1 MKQKVTL
8 MLLAAFLCFVSN
20 MQAQTGSQITGKVVD
35 AMGELPGVSV
45 VVKGTTNGTVTGLD
59 GGFTL
64 SNVKASDILQFS
76 FIGYKTQEVKVG
88 SQKNFPITLV
98 EDAQALDEIVV
109 VGYQEVRKGD
119 LTGSVGKANMKD
131 LLSTPVATFDQA
143 LGGRIAG
150 VNVTSGEGMPGATM
164 NITIRGNNSLTQEN
178 TPLYIIDGFP
188 AEDPAMAAAINPND
202 IESTNILKDASA
214 TAIYGSRGANGV
226 VVITTKQGKIGKP
239 QVTYDG
245 SFGFSQVTQTLDMM
259 TPYEFVK
266 LQQEIE
272 PKRTEERYFITFN
285 DKEWTLEDYRNVP
298 NVNWQDEIFRTAWSQ
313 NHNVR
318 LAGGSEGVRY
328 NASLS
333 YYGQDGILL
342 NSDYERLQARLNTTI
357 KRDKLT
363 INMNTNY
370 SRSIQSGAS
379 PSSSSYSGMNNL
391 FYSVWGYRPVA
402 YPNGTLD
409 DLRHELIDPG
419 TVDDANDYR
428 FNPILDLENA
438 YRKNYT
444 NNLQINGYVQYEF
457 IKGLKLK
464 VTGGYT
470 YDNRHYDIFNNSS
483 TRYGG
488 PRSTLGVNAE
498 VARSERLTW
507 LNENILTYQTNWKNK
522 HSFNAM
528 LGTTLQNSDYEYY
541 AYSTRD
547 IPNESLG
554 MAGMEQGTI
563 NTTTSTKS
571 SWAMFSYFANANYN
585 YKSKYYATVSFRADG
600 SSKFSKK
607 NRYGY
612 FPSTSLAWNFTEEN
626 FMENSKKWL
635 SNGKL
640 RLSWGLTGNNRIGE
654 YDRYALLDMIRSHRE
669 SAAIPNTVYPF
680 NNVLESVGVAPTSLP
695 NEDMKWETTE
705 QWNLGLDLGFF
716 NDRINFTMDLYRKT
730 TRDLLLQATLPYTS
744 GYTSAMKNIGK
755 VRNEGIELTL
765 NTVNIDNKKFKWS
778 SNFNIAFNKNK
789 VLELTEGQ
797 VSLLSTASFDQ
808 NYNSQPNYIAKV
820 GYPMG
825 MMYGYIYE
833 GTYKYEDFDQS
844 GSSYTLKSN
853 IPHYSSE
860 ANTQPGMP
868 RYKDLNGDGVINS
881 DDRTMIGR
889 GTPIHTGGFTNN
901 FEYKGFDLN
910 IFFQWSYGNDILNA
924 NRLFFESGFQTKR
937 ELNQFAS
944 YANRWT
950 TENPTSDIPRATNSG
965 SNLVIS
971 SRVVEDGSF
980 LRLKSVTLGYNIPKT
995 FLSKYKI
1002 SNARIYVAAQNLWTI
1017 TGYSGY
1023 DPEVSIRNSALTPG
1037 LDFSSY
1043 PRALSMSFG
1052 LNLGF

>member
-8 MLLAAFLCFVSN
+8 MLLATFLCCVLGV
-20 MQAQTGSQITGKVVD
+20 QAQTGGQVTGKVVD
-35 AMGELPGVSV
+35 AMGEVPGVSV
-45 VVKGTTNGTVTGLD
+45 VVKGTTNGTITGID
-59 GGFTL
+59 GSFQI
-64 SNVKASDILQFS
+64 SNVKSTDILQFS
-76 FIGYKTQEVKVG
+76 FIGYKTQEIKVG
-88 SQKNFPITLV
+88 DQKTINVTLV
-98 EDAQALDEIVV
+98 EDAQALDEVVV
-109 VGYQEVRKGD
+109 VGYQEVRKAD
-119 LTGSVGKANMKD
+119 LIGSVGKANMKD
-131 LLSTPVATFDQA
+131 LLSAPVASFDQA

-164 NITIRGNNSLTQEN
+164 NITIRGNNSLTQDN
-178 TPLYIIDGFP
+178 TPLYIIDGFQ

-239 QVTYDG
+239 QITYDG
-245 SFGFSQVTQTLDMM
+245 SFGFSQVTKTLDMM
-259 TPYEFVK
+259 SGYEFVK
-266 LQQEIE
+266 LQNEIE
-272 PKRTEERYFITFN
+272 PTRTAERYFMN
-285 DKEWTLEDYRNVP
+285 YEGKQWTLDDYRNVAEA
-298 NVNWQDEIFRTAWSQ
+298 NWQDEVFRTAWSQ

-318 LAGGSEGVRY
+318 LTGGSEGVRY
-328 NASLS
+328 NASVS

-342 NSDYERLQARLNTTI
+342 ETDYERLQARMNTMV
-357 KRDKLT
+357 KRNKLT
-363 INMNTNY
+363 INLNTNY
-370 SRSIQSGAS
+370 SRSIQSGSS
-379 PSSSSYSGMNNL
+379 PSSTSYSGMNNL

-409 DLRHELIDPG
+409 ALRNELIDPG
-419 TVDDANDYR
+419 TVEDTNDYR

-470 YDNRHYDIFNNSS
+470 YDNRHTDIFNNSK

-488 PRSTLGVNAE
+488 PRSTMGVNAE
-498 VARSERLTW
+498 ITRSERLTW

-522 HSFNAM
+522 HFFNTM
-528 LGTTLQNSDYEYY
+528 LGTTLQNSDYEVYG
-541 AYSTRD
+541 YSTRD

-554 MAGMEQGTI
+554 MSGMSQGTI
-563 NTTTSTKS
+563 NTTNSGKS
-571 SWAMFSYFANANYN
+571 SWSIFSYFANANYN
-585 YKSKYYATVSFRADG
+585 YMSKYYATVSFRADG

-612 FPSTSLAWNFTEEN
+612 FPSGSLGWSFSEES
-626 FMENSKKWL
+626 FMADYKKWL
-635 SNGKL
+635 SSGKL

-669 SAAIPNTVYPF
+669 TASIPNTVYPF
-680 NNVLESVGVAPTSLP
+680 NNVLETVGVAATSLP
-695 NEDMKWETTE
+695 NGDLKWETTE

-716 NDRINFTMDLYRKT
+716 NERISFTMDLYRKT
-730 TRDLLLQATLPYTS
+730 TRDLLLNATLPYSS
-744 GYTSAMKNIGK
+744 GYTTAMKNVGK

-765 NTVNIDNKKFKWS
+765 NTVNIDSKNFKWS
-778 SNFNIAFNKNK
+778 TNFNIAFNKNK

-797 VSLLSTASFDQ
+797 TSLLNTASFDQ
-808 NYNSQPNYIAKV
+808 NYNSQPNFIAKV

-833 GTYKYEDFDQS
+833 GTYKYEDFDKS
-844 GSSYTLKSN
+844 GSTYTLKGN

-868 RYKDLNGDGVINS
+868 KYADLNGDGVINAN
-881 DDRTMIGR
+881 DRTMIGR

-910 IFFQWSYGNDILNA
+910 VFFQWSYGNDVLNA

-937 ELNQFAS
+937 ELNQYAS

-950 TENPTSDIPRATNSG
+950 PENPNSDIPRATNSG

-980 LRLKSVTLGYNIPKT
+980 LRLKSVTLGYNIPQT

-1002 SNARIYVAAQNLWTI
+1002 SKARIYVAAQNLWTL

-1037 LDFSSY
+1037 LDYSSY
-1043 PRALSMSFG
+1043 PRALSVSFG